1 MMEHVKKKGTSLCKT
16 PDLAEDA
23 CAKMDNEMD
32 ILGDMPLNTTA
43 AEMYKSMINKIKKV
57 TGPYKKAYGFITPLG
72 IR

>member
-32 ILGDMPLNTTA
+32 ILGDMPFNTTA
-43 AEMYKSMINKIKKV
+43 AEMYKKYDQQNKKSHRSI
-57 TGPYKKAYGFITPLG
+57 
-72 IR
+72 